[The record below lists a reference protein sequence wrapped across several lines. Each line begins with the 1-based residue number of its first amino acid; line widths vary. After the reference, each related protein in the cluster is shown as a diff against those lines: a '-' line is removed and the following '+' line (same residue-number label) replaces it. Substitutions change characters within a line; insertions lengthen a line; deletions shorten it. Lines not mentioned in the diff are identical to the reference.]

1 MYTLGGC
8 SHTAG
13 AAKKLT
19 NFVSVNFCI

>member
-13 AAKKLT
+13 AAKKT
-19 NFVSVNFCI
+19 DQFCKC